1 MHATAV
7 SDFLFLSCFFVSMT
21 VTASENVKVSAHWNK
36 RGNGNEKQTD
46 DDWKQFHKQSPC
58 EKLIIVAD
66 YSAPYH

>member
-7 SDFLFLSCFFVSMT
+7 SDFLLLSLFLVSMT
-21 VTASENVKVSAHWNK
+21 VAASEHVKVSAHWNK

-46 DDWKQFHKQSPC
+46 DHWKQFHKQSPS
-58 EKLIIVAD
+58 EKLIMVPD